1 MKIVHLISQH
11 PESTGSGVYL
21 QHIIRQAAAAGHD
34 SFLIAGMTGER
45 TPELPGIPRN
55 NCRFLRFS
63 SHREGDLPFAVP
75 GMSNVMPYPSCR
87 FDSLSA
93 GQLTMYEEAF
103 AGAVRSAAADFAPD
117 ILHSH
122 HLWLA
127 SSVVRRVL
135 PDIPMVTSC
144 HSTDLRQFV
153 QCSQLGE
160 RVLAHCRRIDR
171 VLALSRDQQER
182 ICQIYGID
190 RRRIDIVG
198 GGYDDRLFAPGV
210 KPQAPPV
217 HLLYAGKLSFAK
229 GVDWLL
235 RTFIDMDDPRLHLHL
250 AGSGTGEEAQ
260 LCLRL
265 AEEAGSSVTV
275 HGRISQED
283 LAQLMGR
290 CHIFIL
296 PSFYEGLPLVLFEA
310 LAAGCRIV
318 ATDLPGSREL
328 LAEAGLGLVRFV
340 KLPVLAGIDHPAEGD
355 AKELRSVLAAAIRD
369 MAGRVLTEPPL
380 LPQDLSAITS
390 AYGWR
395 TVFGRIVESYER
407 AMAG

>member
-1 MKIVHLISQH
+1 MKILHLISQH

-45 TPELPGIPRN
+45 TPELPGIPRK
-55 NCRFLRFS
+55 NCRFVRFAAGS
-63 SHREGDLPFAVP
+63 EGDLPFAVP
-75 GMSNVMPYPSCR
+75 GMSNVMPYHSSR
-87 FDSLSA
+87 FDGLTA
-93 GQLTMYEEAF
+93 GQLIQYENAF
-103 AGAVRSAAADFAPD
+103 AGAIRRAVVDFAPD

-127 SSVVRRVL
+127 SAVARQVS

-153 QCSQLGE
+153 QCPHLGK
-160 RVLAHCRRIDR
+160 RVLADCRRINR

-182 ICQIYGID
+182 IFQLYGID

-198 GGYDDRLFAPGV
+198 GGYDDGVFVAGV
-210 KPQAPPV
+210 KPQAPPI
-217 HLLYAGKLSFAK
+217 HLLYAGKLSFSK

-235 RTFIDMDDPRLHLHL
+235 RTFIDMDDPGLHLHL

-265 AEEAGSSVTV
+265 AEEAGGSVTV

-296 PSFYEGLPLVLFEA
+296 PSFYEGLPLVLLEA
-310 LAAGCRIV
+310 LATGCRIV
-318 ATDLPGSREL
+318 TTDLPGSREL
-328 LAEAGLGLVRFV
+328 LAAAGPGLVHFV
-340 KLPVLAGIDHPAEGD
+340 ELPTLAGIDQPAERD
-355 AKELRSVLAAAIRD
+355 AEELRRLLAAAISD
-369 MAGRVLTEPPL
+369 MAGRVSTELPL

-395 TVFGRIVESYER
+395 TVFGRIIESYER
-407 AMAG
+407 AIAG